1 MTTKVLICEDD
12 GLFREMLHTSLAN
25 QPSMEVVGSVADGA
39 SVIKMARELKPQVV
53 LVDIELQSEPNGI
66 EAGQLI
72 KEEDPSVG
80 VVILS
85 MHRDKDYLSTIPI
98 DRVAGWSY
106 LWKQSVNDVATLTR
120 AVEGTAAGLTIMDP
134 SVVRALRP
142 KGSSI
147 ISTLSARQLEVLELL
162 AQGYSNKRIAQE
174 LFLGEKSV
182 ENYVKVV
189 YEKLHITREGS
200 LNPRV
205 QAVVLYLEN
214 TQSS

>member
-25 QPSMEVVGSVADGA
+25 QPTVEVVGSVADGA
-39 SVIKMARELKPQVV
+39 SVIQMARELKPEVV
-53 LVDIELQSEPNGI
+53 LVDIELESEPNGI

-98 DRVAGWSY
+98 DKAAGWSY
-106 LWKQSVNDVATLTR
+106 LWKQSVSDVATLTR

-134 SVVRALRP
+134 NVVRALSP

-147 ISTLSARQLEVLELL
+147 VSTLSARQLEVLELM

-214 TQSS
+214 TQSA